1 MLVLDLPQ
9 HCKSSWERE
18 RKFSTQ
24 FTRSEAIPSL
34 ALLLCDKLATLV
46 QHGRLHSWNG
56 EWSAGMRK
64 KNEKNFEIPSTWN
77 VSAHSNISES
87 LSEHC
92 NEAMWIHERIVDHT
106 RTPERES
113 ESLCVVLV
121 KLSCLANMLGRLRTQ
136 KNNTQHGIRRRRREK
151 KTFLYAWRDEWNL
164 YLRSLLIVRSRPC
177 AVVLS
182 LVLCVELTLWN

>member
-34 ALLLCDKLATLV
+34 AFLV
-46 QHGRLHSWNG
+46 WQVSHIGPAWSTSLV
-56 EWSAGMRK
+56 EWRMECR
-64 KNEKNFEIPSTWN
+64 NEKTNFEIPSTWN

-106 RTPERES
+106 RTSERES

-121 KLSCLANMLGRLRTQ
+121 KLSCLANMLGRLWTQ

-164 YLRSLLIVRSRPC
+164 YLRSLLIVRSRPY